1 MEARRRSVPFLSPR
15 SRRPSRVVLED
26 TAQSFSTLDGAGH
39 IELVALSRRIEGE
52 TEPPNLATETN
63 AGRGIFPAR
72 NPQSPVRIRRGP
84 TAKTPRNRGDFSG
97 CVGVRAGSLCNS
109 RLNGGGGSLERTR
122 LCCRF
127 PDLQGKC
134 REILRDWARLAD
146 PSAEIPKPFRSRS
159 DRFPVIKNR
168 ELVSTSREI
177 PASETAL
184 QAEATEPSHPPLSV
198 GAR

>member
-1 MEARRRSVPFLSPR
+1 MRSTWGRAARTYAGRAMRLARFDQLGHDCRRRI
-15 SRRPSRVVLED
+15 
-26 TAQSFSTLDGAGH
+26 G
-39 IELVALSRRIEGE
+39 GE
-52 TEPPNLATETN
+52 TEPTNSPTETN
-63 AGRGIFPAR
+63 PSRAVFEAR
-72 NPQSPVRIRRGP
+72 NPPSPVRNHAGS
-84 TAKTPRNRGDFSG
+84 TANTPRNREDFSG
-97 CVGVRAGSLCNS
+97 CVGVRAGSLCGA

-134 REILRDWARLAD
+134 REILRDWALLAD

-159 DRFPVIKNR
+159 DRFPVIRNR

-177 PASETAL
+177 PASQTAL

-198 GAR
+198 GER